1 MLENNGITQQ
11 IFEKNVKIRKQ
22 NKRKIKEYRPDLT
35 YFNHHDLPALDR
47 FIYFPR
53 EEAPDRALPGRS
65 RGTVLV
71 LDPALLLLLRVQ
83 DGADG
88 DGLSEQRGLLRGAV
102 ALLLGVRLRIH
113 TRTLRVQ
120 GGRQLTV
127 LSVLSHNGHDK
138 SR

>member
-47 FIYFPR
+47 FNYFPR

-88 DGLSEQRGLLRGAV
+88 DGLSE
-102 ALLLGVRLRIH
+102 
-113 TRTLRVQ
+113 
-120 GGRQLTV
+120 
-127 LSVLSHNGHDK
+127 
-138 SR
+138 